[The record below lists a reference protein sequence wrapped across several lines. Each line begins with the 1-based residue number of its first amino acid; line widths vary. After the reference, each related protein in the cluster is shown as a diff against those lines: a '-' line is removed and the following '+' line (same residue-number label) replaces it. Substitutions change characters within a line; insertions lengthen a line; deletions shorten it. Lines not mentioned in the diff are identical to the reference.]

1 MQSLSAPLAARLAPH
16 AERTAATLV
25 RVDARAQL
33 ERTLLTLLPR
43 VRAQLFRLLGPQA
56 ALEDAVQDALVEL
69 ARSLP
74 HYQGRAP
81 VEAFARTITVR
92 VAYRYYR
99 LKPQPDSF
107 DPELCAASELPAD
120 EELGRR
126 RALVRLHRCLAKL
139 PPKRRTAFALCA
151 IEGLSPEEAAELVGT
166 SAGAMRSRYMHAR
179 DELARLLGASSKEE
193 RRD

>member
-1 MQSLSAPLAARLAPH
+1 MSSPPASGAIPQAPRAAPALR
-16 AERTAATLV
+16 
-25 RVDARAQL
+25 RVDPRAEL
-33 ERTLLTLLPR
+33 ERTLLALLPR
-43 VRAQLFRLLGPQA
+43 VRALLFRLLGPQS

-74 HYQGRAP
+74 QHRGPGP
-81 VEAFARTITVR
+81 VEAFARSITVR

-99 LKPQPDSF
+99 RKPPDDGF
-107 DPELCAASELPAD
+107 DPELCAGSELPAD

-151 IEGLSPEEAAELVGT
+151 IEGLTPEEAAELVGT
-166 SAGAMRSRYMHAR
+166 SPGAMRSRYMHAR
-179 DELARLLGASSKEE
+179 DELARLLGAANKED